1 VNSFKQKI
9 QIFISADSIKMLI
22 RLLVTVSIFVLILHS
37 INVHEIWKI
46 LHQANLGFLVV
57 AFFMQFG
64 STTVSAYRWQLIM
77 HNMNFGQSFSFYWR
91 SYFKAMFFNQGL
103 PTSIGGDVLRVLD
116 VAGHGFRKRDSLYG
130 VMLDRIA
137 GLAALMLLNLI
148 AYVFNPDLLPVQVY
162 YLTLSLVAAGLLG
175 FVVATYIRRLRWL
188 DSYPKLAIVKTLS
201 EKLYQAFSAHRILLL
216 ASSLLIPLLA
226 MAGFFMTGWA
236 LGLRYNLETYF
247 VIVPPAILLTVIPVS
262 MAGWGV
268 REGALVALF
277 SFIGA
282 DKATVLTMSVLYGLT
297 LIVVSLPGFLIYL
310 GGHQRLLSASR

>member
-1 VNSFKQKI
+1 MF
-9 QIFISADSIKMLI
+9 
-22 RLLVTVSIFVLILHS
+22 
-37 INVHEIWKI
+37 NVHQIWKI
-46 LHQANLGFLVV
+46 LHQANFGLLVAAV
-57 AFFMQFG
+57 FMQFG

-77 HNMNFGQSFSFYWR
+77 HNMNFGQSFLFYWR

-103 PTSIGGDVLRVLD
+103 PTTIGGDVLRVLD

-216 ASSLLIPLLA
+216 VSSLLIPLLA

-282 DKATVLTMSVLYGLT
+282 DKATVFTMSILYGLT
-297 LIVVSLPGFLIYL
+297 LIIVSLPGFLIYL
-310 GGHQRLLSASR
+310 GGQQQRLPSISR